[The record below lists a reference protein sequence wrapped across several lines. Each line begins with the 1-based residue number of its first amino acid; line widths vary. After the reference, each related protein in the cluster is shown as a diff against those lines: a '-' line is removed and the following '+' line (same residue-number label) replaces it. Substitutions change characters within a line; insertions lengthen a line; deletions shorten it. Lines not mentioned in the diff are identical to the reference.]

1 MPREAKKL
9 SSRAVAALR
18 VTEIKYSKSG
28 QALPQY
34 FAVGGATGL
43 YLQIVASKD
52 DPIGSRSWVFRYS
65 FGGKRT
71 FIGLG
76 AYTPGNDKNKLT
88 LSNARDLAHAQSAL
102 IANGID
108 PKTER
113 RRLESEARAEEHKNV
128 TFKEF
133 AETHFIPKKRT
144 EFKGADQVRRLQQLL
159 RDYVYPHIGP
169 LRINAIDKKHIVA
182 LLEQKSG
189 DSTFWLDKHD
199 AAKRTQN
206 YVENIFNQ
214 AIALDIR
221 TTTNPAIWRGL
232 LSEVLP
238 SPKKVHK
245 VTHRP
250 AIHHKQLPQFV
261 KILTELDDP
270 KGSRPDV
277 HCFLFGVL
285 TIARSSEARLV
296 DWDEIDL
303 RKKVWR
309 MPAGKYKSEK
319 DWVIPLTRE
328 AIKILKAQPSAKYQE
343 GRVFST
349 LDGGKIGDKKLSSMP
364 KALGFDAVFNGFRR
378 TFRTWCQKKKFNN
391 EAAELAM
398 KHLDTSRLKQ
408 VYIDDPGGKAMLK
421 ERRMILEKYER
432 KAFKLIHSPRPT
444 AKVVQLRRRAS

>member
-1 MPREAKKL
+1 MPKTAKKL
-9 SSRAVAALR
+9 SAKAVSELKWNPKHVDTKGR
-18 VTEIKYSKSG
+18 PYPTMH
-28 QALPQY
+28 P
-34 FAVGGATGL
+34 VGPTNL
-43 YLQIVASKD
+43 YLQVTQTGSKV
-52 DPIGSRSWVFRYS
+52 WMFRYS
-65 FGGKRT
+65 YLGKRRK
-71 FIGLG
+71 FS
-76 AYTPGNDKNKLT
+76 PGGYIYQSAKGSAALT
-88 LSNARDLAHAQSAL
+88 LKQAAETAAHLNGLLDA
-102 IANGID
+102 GID
-108 PKTER
+108 PRAER
-113 RRLESEARAEEHKNV
+113 RRLEIEARAEENKYV

-133 AETHFIPKKRT
+133 TETHFIPKKQT
-144 EFKGADQVRRLQQLL
+144 EYKGADQIRRLQQLL
-159 RDYVYPHIGP
+159 RDYVYPHIGT
-169 LRINAIDKKHIVA
+169 LRINDIDKKHIVA
-182 LLEQKSG
+182 ILEQKSG
-189 DSTFWLDKHD
+189 TSTFWRDKHD

-214 AIALDIR
+214 AIALDYR
-221 TTTNPAIWRGL
+221 TASNPAIWRGL

-261 KILTELDDP
+261 KILIELDDP
-270 KGSRPDV
+270 KGSRPDI

-285 TIARSSEARLV
+285 TVARSNEARLV

-328 AIKILKAQPSAKYQE
+328 TIKILKAQPSAKYQE

-378 TFRTWCQKKKFNN
+378 TFRTWCQKKMFNN
-391 EAAELAM
+391 EASELAM

-421 ERRMILEKYER
+421 ERRIILEKYER
-432 KAFKLIHSPRPT
+432 KAFKLIHSPSPT
-444 AKVVQLRRRAS
+444 AKVVELRKSANQ